1 MRIDIDDPKCLQLI
15 EKQIS
20 KYGYIDNRNFNNIT
34 YPFLDN
40 LHDVITSYYDSHEDN
55 LILLQDY
62 RYRAYGMIS
71 IDSVLEISY
80 KTLIDGVCEM
90 IFYLSDRSIRYV
102 LPFKDIILVKNLD
115 RVLEKFGKYEILLQ
129 IL

>member
-1 MRIDIDDPKCLQLI
+1 MRIDIDDPKCSQLI

>member
-1 MRIDIDDPKCLQLI
+1 MRIDVDDPMCPQLI

-20 KYGYIDNRNFNNIT
+20 KYGYIDNRNFINVT
-34 YPFLDN
+34 YPFLEK
-40 LHDVITSYYDSHEDN
+40 LHDVIMSYYNSHEDN

-62 RYRAYGMIS
+62 MYRAYGMVS
-71 IDSVLEISY
+71 IDSILEVSY
-80 KTLIDGVCEM
+80 KTLIDGICEI
-90 IFYLSDRSIRYV
+90 IFYLSGNSIRLV
-102 LPFKDIILVKNLD
+102 LPFKDIIFVKNLD